1 MKRSLSTPTSGRRDK
16 SAANPALIDESVI
29 SESGF
34 RRESITTKLRV
45 NFTVQYTDFGL
56 EELYLELESLRS
68 DPDRAHHLKRVLSD
82 IGRGLF
88 KPPLRRA
95 SGVGD
100 VDQPTFR
107 IQISLSTRD
116 VWLGPLFAELTLL
129 KTSFRRNNVVKKR
142 LFEAYDH
149 AALPQASAT
158 NTFFVPSN
166 TEGQSRRPNAA
177 DLREESAANKG
188 ASLSASAKAAKLS
201 RAIDSFD

>member
-1 MKRSLSTPTSGRRDK
+1 
-16 SAANPALIDESVI
+16 
-29 SESGF
+29 
-34 RRESITTKLRV
+34 
-45 NFTVQYTDFGL
+45 
-56 EELYLELESLRS
+56 
-68 DPDRAHHLKRVLSD
+68 
-82 IGRGLF
+82 
-88 KPPLRRA
+88 
-95 SGVGD
+95 
-100 VDQPTFR
+100 
-107 IQISLSTRD
+107 

-142 LFEAYDH
+142 LFEAYNR

-158 NTFFVPSN
+158 NTFFAPSN